1 MHSASNPHAFMGV
14 TDTGLA
20 SIVKTRGNR
29 DVHVILRGGSR
40 GPNYAEEEVGK
51 VVGELG
57 KKWVDKGQGFG
68 GVMVDCSREFWV
80 FGLVFRFDSDSK
92 FLIDGNSQKNHL
104 NQPNVLRAVCAQLEA
119 GQRAITGVMIES
131 NINGGRQD
139 VPAVDGT
146 FLFPSYRC

>member
-68 GVMVDCSREFWV
+68 GVMVDCSREF
-80 FGLVFRFDSDSK
+80 FGLVFYSDSDS
-92 FLIDGNSQKNHL
+92 FFQ
-104 NQPNVLRAVCAQLEA
+104 
-119 GQRAITGVMIES
+119 
-131 NINGGRQD
+131 
-139 VPAVDGT
+139 
-146 FLFPSYRC
+146 

>member
-57 KKWVDKGQGFG
+57 KKWVEKGQGFG
-68 GVMVDCSREFWV
+68 GVMVDCSREF
-80 FGLVFRFDSDSK
+80 LVWSF
-92 FLIDGNSQKNHL
+92 
-104 NQPNVLRAVCAQLEA
+104 V
-119 GQRAITGVMIES
+119 
-131 NINGGRQD
+131 
-139 VPAVDGT
+139 
-146 FLFPSYRC
+146 